1 MDKYAWIE
9 KQKTMGHGS
18 FHTALLECWTL
29 ASEHNQEKLENAFPD
44 FFTMKRRKYMF
55 TFESGGWNTVW
66 ATSKL
71 EAIEEA
77 LEEYKDRDDL
87 KPRVDS
93 FVVATDDGIKSAMSL
108 FY

>member
-1 MDKYAWIE
+1 
-9 KQKTMGHGS
+9 
-18 FHTALLECWTL
+18 
-29 ASEHNQEKLENAFPD
+29 
-44 FFTMKRRKYMF
+44 MF